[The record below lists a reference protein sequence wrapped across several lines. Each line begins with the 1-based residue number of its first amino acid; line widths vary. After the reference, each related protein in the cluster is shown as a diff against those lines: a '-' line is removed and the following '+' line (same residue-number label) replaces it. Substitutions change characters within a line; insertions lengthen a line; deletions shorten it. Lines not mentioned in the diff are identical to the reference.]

1 MAQSIG
7 YALAAGGPIL
17 IGFLHDQT
25 DAWDASLVVLF
36 AAALAALVFGLLA
49 ARDRQV
55 A

>member
-7 YALAAGGPIL
+7 YGLAAGGPIL

-25 DAWDASLVVLF
+25 DAWDASLVVLLGVSV
-36 AAALAALVFGLLA
+36 AALGFGLLA

>member
-7 YALAAGGPIL
+7 YALAAIGPIL

-25 DAWDASLVVLF
+25 GAWDTSLVVLV
-36 AAALAALVFGLLA
+36 AITCATLVAGLFA
-49 ARDRQV
+49 ARDRKV